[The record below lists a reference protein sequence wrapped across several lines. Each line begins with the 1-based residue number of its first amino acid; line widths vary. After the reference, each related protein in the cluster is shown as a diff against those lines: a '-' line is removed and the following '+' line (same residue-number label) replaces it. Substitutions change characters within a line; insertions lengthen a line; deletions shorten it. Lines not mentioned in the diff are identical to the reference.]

1 MRSYRAWPLIA
12 LAGVALALAV
22 ALSWPRGTSA
32 HAILQRSLPVQNQ
45 ELQTSPQLVE
55 TWYSEPIERSLTKLT
70 VFDSSATPVQAGKTL
85 FSDSD
90 PTYAALALPPGLP
103 PAIYTVAF
111 ENVSKVDGHTWTG
124 SFSFI
129 VLLADG
135 SRPSGTVAAS
145 SSGGQGYLP
154 EAGDSTLRWLEL
166 LAAVAITGALL
177 FFVFVARPS
186 ALFLQDDEVDEVEK
200 TAFTLAADLTV
211 IAAPVLILSAI
222 GQVLLLADRLGGPET
237 LDDILFSTRGGELW
251 LARIGLSLAL
261 LLLFA
266 PALFSASFRTGGR
279 AQLVVVVGLLGSL
292 GLLMT
297 YSLGSHGATGGGEFW
312 SVGSDFVHF
321 LATAAW
327 LGAMLQMPLLFWW
340 TRGRLDGPKRFLY
353 MANAFDRYAWLAV
366 VSLALLIGTGV
377 FNGFVQLPSRP
388 TLWETTY
395 GRVLIAKLA
404 FIVPLL
410 GVAGLNALFLS
421 PRLRDAI
428 DALHGAED
436 GSLQEKAAD
445 RQRFE
450 RRLAGL
456 QRFVPRMIALEL
468 LLGVAVLASVSVLVQ
483 STTAKGE
490 VIQEAGKPSGSY
502 EVSSQAGDLSVHLL
516 IEPFGLSVST
526 FTVTLT
532 PGAGGAL
539 GDILAVRLRAFFDD
553 PSAPITAGSSG
564 IDQELEA
571 TDQPGVW
578 RADSALLTRPGDW
591 RVQVRVR
598 RRDADDVNAQ
608 LSVIGVGG
616 ILARRDGPKGLFD
629 LPFTFVD
636 WNVVAGGAMLALG
649 VGAFL
654 IWRNRPPAWQ
664 GSTSAS
670 VALASIVALFAGTTL
685 VFGLDVHQPV
695 GFVTVNPRTG
705 VPGSVENG
713 QVLFETN
720 CVTCHGRSG
729 KGDGPLA
736 VQITPPP
743 PDLTQH
749 IPFHNDGTIFI
760 WLTDGMPLDTDVKRM
775 PAFKS
780 SLSEDERW
788 DVVNYLRYAWGSGQF
803 TPVLPP
809 DEPTA
814 APPPG

>member
-1 MRSYRAWPLIA
+1 MRSFRAWPPI
-12 LAGVALALAV
+12 ALAV
-22 ALSWPRGTSA
+22 AALAVVVGLSWPRETSA

-45 ELQTSPQLVE
+45 ELQTSPDLVE

-70 VFDSSATPVQAGKTL
+70 VFGSTGTALQTEKTL

-90 PTYAALALPPGLP
+90 ATYAAVVLPPNLP

-129 VLLADG
+129 VLLPDG
-135 SRPSGTVAAS
+135 SRPSGTAVSAP
-145 SSGGQGYLP
+145 SGGQGYLP

-166 LAAVAITGALL
+166 LAAVAIAGALL

-186 ALFLQDDEVDEVEK
+186 ALFLRENEIDEVEK
-200 TAFTLAADLTV
+200 TALTLAADLVV

-222 GQVLLLADRLGGPET
+222 GQLLLLADRLGGPGR
-237 LDDILFSTRGGELW
+237 LDDILFNTRSGELW
-251 LARIGLSLAL
+251 LARIGISIAL

-266 PALFSASFRTGGR
+266 PALFSATYRTGGR
-279 AQLVVVVGLLGSL
+279 ALLVALVGLVGSL

-340 TRGRLDGPKRFLY
+340 TRTRLDSTKRFLY

-377 FNGFVQLPSRP
+377 FNGFVQLPNRP
-388 TLWETTY
+388 ALWDTSY

-404 FIVPLL
+404 LILPLL
-410 GVAGLNALFLS
+410 GVAGLNAIFLAPKLS
-421 PRLRDAI
+421 DAI
-428 DALHGAED
+428 DALHNEED
-436 GSLQEKAAD
+436 DSFERTGPE
-445 RQRFE
+445 RQRLE
-450 RRLAGL
+450 ARLGLL
-456 QRFVPRMIALEL
+456 QRVLPRMIALEL
-468 LLGVAVLASVSVLVQ
+468 LLGVAVLAQ
-483 STTAKGE
+483 ATTAKGE
-490 VIQEAGKPSGSY
+490 LSQRAGKPSGSY
-502 EVSSQAGDLSVHLL
+502 EVASQAGNLSAGLL

-526 FTVTLT
+526 FTVTLQ
-532 PGAGGAL
+532 PEAGAEL
-539 GDILAVRLRAFFDD
+539 GDVLAVRLRAFYDD
-553 PSAPITAGSSG
+553 PNAPITAGTSG
-564 IDQELEA
+564 TDQELKA
-571 TDQPGVW
+571 TDQLAVW

-591 RVQVRVR
+591 RIQVRIR

-608 LSVIGVGG
+608 MSVLGVGG
-616 ILARRDGPKGLFD
+616 ILALRNEPKGLFD
-629 LPFTFVD
+629 LPFTFAG
-636 WNVVAGGAMLALG
+636 WNVVAGGAMLVLG

-685 VFGLDVHQPV
+685 VFGVDVHQPV
-695 GFVTVNPRTG
+695 GSVTTNPRAG

-760 WLTDGMPLDTDVKRM
+760 WITQGMPLDSDVKRM
-775 PAFKS
+775 PSFEG

-788 DVVNYLRYAWGSGQF
+788 DLVNYLRYAWGSGQF
-803 TPVLPP
+803 TPVFPT
-809 DEPTA
+809 DEPT
-814 APPPG
+814 PPPS